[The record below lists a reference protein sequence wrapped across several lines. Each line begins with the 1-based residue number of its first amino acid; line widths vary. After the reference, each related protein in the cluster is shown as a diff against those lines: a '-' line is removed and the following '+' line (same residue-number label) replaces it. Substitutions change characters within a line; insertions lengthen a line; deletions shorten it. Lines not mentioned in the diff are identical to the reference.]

1 MDLTLLLKGL
11 VIGLSIAAPV
21 GPIGVLCIRRT
32 LAEGRLSGI
41 VSGLGAATA
50 DAFYGSVAVLGL
62 TFISNILIDQQVW
75 IRIIGG
81 LFLCYLGLKTFCAT
95 PTRAAAPSR
104 RDGLAYAYSS
114 TLFLTLTNPMTLL
127 SFTAIIAGLGLA
139 ITTGDA
145 GSAASLVLGIFVGS
159 ALWWLILSGSV
170 GVLRVKLN
178 PRRLQWVNR
187 TSGAIITGFG
197 LAALLSLA

>member
-11 VIGLSIAAPV
+11 VIGFSIAAPV

-62 TFISNILIDQQVW
+62 TFISNILVDQQVW

-81 LFLCYLGLKTFCAT
+81 LFLCYLGLKTFCAK
-95 PTRAAAPSR
+95 PTRTAAPSR
-104 RDGLAYAYSS
+104 EDGLAYAYAS

-170 GVLRVKLN
+170 GLLRVKLN
-178 PRRLQWVNR
+178 SHRLQWVNR